1 MKLKIFYEN
10 LGMGLGQ
17 SYTFMQ
23 QGTAQRQDAY
33 GMAWYTKTILPAMIW
48 SFVLF
53 TENCALGHLH
63 PLCGLIHYDMV

>member
-1 MKLKIFYEN
+1 MKLQVVDEK

-33 GMAWYTKTILPAMIW
+33 GMSW
-48 SFVLF
+48 
-53 TENCALGHLH
+53 
-63 PLCGLIHYDMV
+63 